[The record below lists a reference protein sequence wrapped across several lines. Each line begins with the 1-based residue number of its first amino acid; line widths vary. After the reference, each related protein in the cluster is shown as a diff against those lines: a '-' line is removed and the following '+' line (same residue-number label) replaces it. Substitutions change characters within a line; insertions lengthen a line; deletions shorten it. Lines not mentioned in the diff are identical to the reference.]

1 MGVVESVSNF
11 IQNNQL
17 LLAGIGLSGAGLL
30 TFWLK
35 DFPKKIFYFL
45 KREFTTDLVVTN
57 HNKSF
62 YEVLKWIA
70 KKYKNKNFRTLKM
83 TNGQWGYEDDAVT
96 SIGYGLHWIFFKRR
110 LFMTVLTKDPSNQSS
125 YDKETIT
132 ITSIGRSRKVID
144 EFIKE
149 VSKVDEDVEKTK
161 LFSMEDSWMYI
172 REQTKR
178 PLSSVFLEKE
188 KKETLLKTMDN
199 FISRETWYVDNGIP
213 YQLGI
218 LLYGSPGTGK
228 TSLIKAIAGYL
239 NYPIYYLSS
248 QKLGKLESAM
258 SNLPEKCIVVIED
271 IDSNSLTH
279 SRESEP
285 KTSVDGLLMKEFA
298 AISLS
303 EVLNSLDGLFSAHG
317 RILIATTNHIE
328 KLDAALIRPGRIDL
342 KLEIGHVNTEI
353 LKEFLLHFFP
363 NENIVIPNIIK
374 DNITVAMLQNM
385 VLEGKTLKEII
396 NNVS

>member
-83 TNGQWGYEDDAVT
+83 TNGQWGYEDDTVT

-188 KKETLLKTMDN
+188 KKEMLLKTMDN

-342 KLEIGHVNTEI
+342 KLEIGNVNTEI